1 MRTYESCKMTLIN
14 KVGVDNDNVDNECC
28 ICFDKKQ
35 SKSTSCT
42 ICKNSIC
49 ITCFEKLLDVDFD
62 EDIRKAKMKIVCP
75 VCRSEYTKNSTQFT
89 RNELVSLCTSLVQQQ
104 GECWD
109 FFLNGIMK
117 QKKQY
122 NKLASLAKQQGVN
135 FNNAE
140 LPEYL

>member
-1 MRTYESCKMTLIN
+1 MVRKNDIG
-14 KVGVDNDNVDNECC
+14 VGVDNEDNEDNECC

-42 ICKNSIC
+42 ICKNCIC
-49 ITCFEKLLDVDFD
+49 ITCFEKILDIDFN
-62 EDIRKAKMKIVCP
+62 EDIRKAKMKIICP

-89 RNELVSLCTSLVQQQ
+89 RNELVSLCSSLVQGQ

-117 QKKQY
+117 QKAQY
-122 NKLASLAKQQGVN
+122 NKLASIAKQRGIN
-135 FNNAE
+135 FNDVD
-140 LPEYL
+140 LPEYV